1 MIEKSKKNKKGVISE
16 EDVSTLLQ
24 RYEPFSFLFLFNFYF
39 WVIKIWV
46 FFFFFCIQVYS
57 DDNPSVA
64 ARSGSI

>member
-24 RYEPFSFLFLFNFYF
+24 RYEPFSFLFLFTFYF
-39 WVIKIWV
+39 WVIKIG
-46 FFFFFCIQVYS
+46 FFFCLQVYS
-57 DDNPSVA
+57 DDTPSVA

>member
-24 RYEPFSFLFLFNFYF
+24 RYEPFSFLFLFTFYF

-46 FFFFFCIQVYS
+46 FFCLQVYS
-57 DDNPSVA
+57 DDTPSVA

>member
-24 RYEPFSFLFLFNFYF
+24 RYEPFSFMFLFNFYF
-39 WVIKIWV
+39 WVIKTWV
-46 FFFFFCIQVYS
+46 LFFCIQVYS
-57 DDNPSVA
+57 NDTPSVA